1 MELTLLWAALTGVM
15 MAWFGI
21 RIWDER
27 TPPDAFDL
35 LIGAAISGLAAGRLW
50 AMVTQGVNP
59 LTNPL
64 DILLVRGGVDTGAA
78 TAGALAGFLWGVR
91 GRVGVLDAVAPA
103 ALLGLAGWHAGC
115 LWRSACL
122 GTVSDFPWAWSL
134 PGGVATRHPV
144 ETYAALGLVV
154 AAWVVSRS
162 SWSLLTRSGTGLALA
177 ALIRLSTEPLRP
189 SLEGGPM
196 ALYLAGVVAGVAA
209 IAFGAVI
216 DRNSAHAPT

>member
-1 MELTLLWAALTGVM
+1 MELTLLWAALNAVVM
-15 MAWFGI
+15 TWFGT
-21 RIWDER
+21 RIWGDR
-27 TPPDAFDL
+27 TPPQAFDL
-35 LIGAAISGLAAGRLW
+35 LIAAAISGLAAGRLW

-59 LTNPL
+59 LTHPL
-64 DILLVRGGVDTGAA
+64 DILLVRGGVDPGAA

-91 GRVGVLDAVAPA
+91 GRVGALDAVAPA

-122 GTVSDFPWAWSL
+122 GTISDLPWAWSL

-144 ETYAALGLVV
+144 ELYAALALVV
-154 AAWVVSRS
+154 AAWALSRS
-162 SWSLLTRSGTGLALA
+162 SWRLLTRSGAALALT

-189 SLEGGPM
+189 NLESGPM
-196 ALYLAGVVAGVAA
+196 ELYLAGMTVGVAA
-209 IAFGAVI
+209 IAVGAVI